1 MNVETKSV
9 KVYIGA
15 YGEECET
22 AQDAVTSLVVDGLSD
37 LLGPDWG
44 YDIGEDMVVI
54 VKHRDV
60 VIRMLQSVDEYH
72 SEA

>member
-15 YGEECET
+15 YGEEYET
-22 AQDAVTSLVVDGLSD
+22 AQDAVTSLVIASLSD
-37 LLGPDWG
+37 LLVDDWG
-44 YDIGEDMVVI
+44 YDIGEDMAMI
-54 VKHRDV
+54 VKHRDF
-60 VIRMLQSVDEYH
+60 VIRMLQSVDEDH